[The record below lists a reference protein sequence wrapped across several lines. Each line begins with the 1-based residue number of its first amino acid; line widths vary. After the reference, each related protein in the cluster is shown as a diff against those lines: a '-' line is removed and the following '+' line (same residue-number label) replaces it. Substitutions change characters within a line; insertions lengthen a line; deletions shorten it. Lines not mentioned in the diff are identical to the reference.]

1 MRPVDCRV
9 LMVFPGLG
17 IRVRSTFTRNE
28 HPGQSR
34 PEHVGIGHRRPEYY
48 RPSLPIGEGFF
59 HPPEQQRPVM
69 TTRSMELNYDSDDDD
84 DLGVVEMI
92 TLLITQV
99 TDPQAPSLQGLHPH
113 SSSTAQNTGL
123 THKNATTQNTGLPS
137 SSSCPKT
144 RDSLPFQ
151 CTTQVLLWPFS

>member
-1 MRPVDCRV
+1 MRPVDRRV

-28 HPGQSR
+28 HPGQPR
-34 PEHVGIGHRRPEYY
+34 PEHAGIGHRRPEYSF

-69 TTRSMELNYDSDDDD
+69 TTRSLELNFDSNVND

-99 TDPQAPSLQGLHPH
+99 PDPQAPSLQGLHPH
-113 SSSTAQNTGL
+113 SSFTAQNTGL
-123 THKNATTQNTGLPS
+123 PHKNAATQNTGLPS

-151 CTTQVLLWPFS
+151 STT